1 MGEWIHRLLFDQE
14 LMKIDKQYRKKMMQS
29 ENEEE
34 EKGYRLL
41 HKYIRIYQ
49 IWRRNLILG
58 IIGGVLLLLLL
69 FAVGKGVSAAI
80 SGFRSGRPTQ
90 SGEKKSKKTETETET
105 ESETETETETEAIQM
120 LPSEV
125 DLTLT
130 FTGDCILG
138 TDESFFYDTGFTAY
152 YDNYGPDYFMK
163 NVRPIFEKDDLTIV
177 NMEGTLTNETIREPK
192 EFAFRADPEYVKILS
207 NSSVEAANLAN
218 NHSHDY
224 GEQSYLDTKRI
235 LEENKIRTFG
245 YDDVALLEVKGVKI
259 GIYGIYELDDH
270 LERIPQLKNNIQK
283 LKDMKA
289 DIIIGIFHW
298 SNELEITPDEN
309 AMTIGHLA
317 IDEGTDLIVG
327 HHPHVIQG
335 IEEYKG
341 KNIVYSLGNFCFG
354 GNVHPYNLDTFIY
367 QQTFTISKDRKIKKT
382 ENNIIPCW
390 ISSDTYQNNYQP
402 TPMDEEHAKQSR
414 KKIAKLSSLIGTDGS
429 TYFNPQ
435 YDYYGVGSYAYD
447 DIYYDDGTEDAADDN
462 TGTVTGADTA
472 TDTATWNNDTGYDQ
486 NTGYNQ
492 NTGY

>member
-1 MGEWIHRLLFDQE
+1 MGDLIRRLLFDQE
-14 LMKIDKQYRKKMMQS
+14 LIKIDKQYRKKMLHA

-49 IWRRNLILG
+49 EWRRNLIIG
-58 IIGGVLLLLLL
+58 IIGGIIVLLLL
-69 FAVGKGVSAAI
+69 FMIGKGAIAAF
-80 SGFRSGRPTQ
+80 SGIRNSMQ
-90 SGEKKSKKTETETET
+90 LHSGEKKQKEVETET
-105 ESETETETETEAIQM
+105 ESESETETETEAIQM
-120 LPSEV
+120 LPQEV
-125 DLTLT
+125 QLTMT

-138 TDESFFYDTGFTAY
+138 TDESFYYDTGFTAY
-152 YDNYGPDYFMK
+152 YDQYGPDYFMK
-163 NVRPIFEKDDLTIV
+163 NVRPIFEADDLTVV
-177 NMEGTLTNETIREPK
+177 NMEGTLTEEMIREPK

-224 GEQSYLDTKRI
+224 GEQSYLDTKKI
-235 LEENKIRTFG
+235 LEENHIRTFG
-245 YDDVALLEVKGVKI
+245 YDDVAMLDVKGVKI

-270 LERIPQLKNNIQK
+270 LERIPQMKNNIQK

-289 DIIIGIFHW
+289 DVIIGIFHW

-309 AMTIGHLA
+309 AMTLGHLA

-354 GNVHPYNLDTFIY
+354 GNVHPYNLDTYIY
-367 QQTFTISKDRKIKKT
+367 QQTFTIGKDRKIKKT

-390 ISSDTYQNNYQP
+390 ISSDTFQNNYQP

-414 KKIAKLSSLIGTDGS
+414 KKIEKLSSLIGTDGS
-429 TYFNPQ
+429 SYFNPQ
-435 YDYYGVGSYAYD
+435 YDYYGVGSYQYD
-447 DIYYDDGTEDAADDN
+447 DIYDDSYDT
-462 TGTVTGADTA
+462 
-472 TDTATWNNDTGYDQ
+472 
-486 NTGYNQ
+486 NTGY
-492 NTGY
+492 